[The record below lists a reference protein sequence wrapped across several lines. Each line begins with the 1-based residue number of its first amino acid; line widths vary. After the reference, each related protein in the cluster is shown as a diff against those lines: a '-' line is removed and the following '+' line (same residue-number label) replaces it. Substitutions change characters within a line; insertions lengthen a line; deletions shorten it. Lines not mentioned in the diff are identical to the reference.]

1 MGPLWQD
8 LRYALRMLVRNPGF
22 SLVVMALVAV
32 GVGVNTTVFT
42 MLNAYLLRPLPY
54 ERPDEIVMVQGR
66 DREGHVYAASY
77 PDYLDWRRQATSFEE
92 LSCYSIRDWP
102 VIVTAA
108 DPPDRCC
115 VAFVSGN
122 FFRLFPARPAIGRLL
137 SEQDDLASV
146 APTVVISHAF
156 WRNHFGGDPDTIGRP
171 ILLNGVSHTIVGVTL
186 PTFQFPPYGGWART
200 EVWVA
205 ADPVMRAA
213 ERENPGWYFA
223 LGRLRSGVNIQQAQA
238 EMETVCARLV
248 AQEPSRK
255 FPSADITRLHDWM
268 RGDDRQVFP
277 ILMGTV
283 LMVFLAACANAA
295 GLMFARGVAREREM
309 TLRSALG
316 AGRLRLIRLMLV
328 ENGVLALLGGGLG
341 VLGASWTAD
350 LLARTETFIATRIP
364 AGFFR
369 LDWRVLGFALALSI
383 LAVPIFGLL
392 PSIGCSGVRLA
403 RTLAAGGRSVLGS
416 RGRDA
421 AHSSLLGAQVAITI
435 VLLVAASLMMRSLVN
450 MMTENLGFNPKNI
463 LLMDFELSGP
473 KYARPEAVVSFYR
486 QLLDQLR
493 AIPGVGKAGLDG
505 GKDGTALC
513 VEGEPSPLPGRTIQ
527 VDRRIVSPGYFETM
541 QIPLLSGRC
550 FDERD
555 DSGAGSV
562 AIVDQ
567 TLAERYWPNGNPI
580 GKRIQLGGS
589 PDPNRAWI
597 EVVGVVGH
605 IKGET
610 VDEDSRMQVYRPLF
624 QEAPRRWGAI
634 LIRTASDPKGFIAAV
649 KNAVYQIDREQ
660 LACDAKTMEEVLWWR
675 FVACRV
681 ITSFLS
687 VFAGIA
693 LALSA
698 AGIYAVTRYS
708 LSRRTQEFGIRMAL
722 GADRNDVLA
731 LALRKGLL
739 PVLIGACVGLAGAVV
754 TARVLRSLLYQL
766 SPWDPVAYG
775 VVSLL
780 LIGVALLAC
789 YLPARKAAKIDPMAA
804 LRYE

>member
-1 MGPLWQD
+1 MATLWQD

-42 MLNAYLLRPLPY
+42 MLNAYLFRPLPY
-54 ERPDEIVMVQGR
+54 ERPDEIVIIQGR

-77 PDYLDWRRQATSFEE
+77 SDYRDWRQQATSFEE
-92 LSCYSIRDWP
+92 LSCYSICDQP
-102 VIVTAA
+102 VTVTAVN
-108 DPPDRCC
+108 PPDRCC

-122 FFRLFPARPAIGRLL
+122 FFRLLAAQPAIGRLL
-137 SEQDDLASV
+137 SPEDDLASA
-146 APTVVISHAF
+146 APAVVISHAF
-156 WRNHFGGDPDTIGRP
+156 WQKYFGGDPDAVGRS
-171 ILLNGVSHTIVGVTL
+171 ILLNGVSRTIVGVTG
-186 PTFQFPPYGGWART
+186 PAFQFPPHGGWART

-223 LGRLRSGVNIQQAQA
+223 LGRLRRGVNIQQAKA
-238 EMETVCARLV
+238 EMEAVCAHLV
-248 AQEPSRK
+248 AQDPSRK
-255 FPSADITRLHDWM
+255 FPSADTMRLHDWM
-268 RGDDRQVFP
+268 MGDDRQVFP

-283 LMVFLAACANAA
+283 LMVFLTACANVA

-309 TLRSALG
+309 ALRSALG

-341 VLGASWTAD
+341 VLGATWATE
-350 LLARTETFIATRIP
+350 LLARTETFVATRIP

-369 LDWRVLGFALALSI
+369 PDWRVLGFALALSI
-383 LAVPIFGLL
+383 LAVLIFGLL

-435 VLLVAASLMMRSLVN
+435 VLLVAAALMMRSLVN
-450 MMTENLGFNPKNI
+450 MADNLGFNPRNI
-463 LLMDFELSGP
+463 LLMDFELSGS
-473 KYARPEAVVSFYR
+473 KYARPEAALSFYT

-493 AIPGVGKAGLDG
+493 AIPGVGKASLEG
-505 GKDGTALC
+505 GQDGTALC
-513 VEGEPSPLPGRTIQ
+513 VEGEPSPLPGRAIQ
-527 VDRRIVSPGYFETM
+527 VDCRIVSPGYFETM
-541 QIPLLSGRC
+541 QIPLLRGRC

-555 DSGAGSV
+555 YSGAGPV
-562 AIVDQ
+562 GIVDQ

-580 GKRIQLGGS
+580 GRRIQLGKT
-589 PDPNRAWI
+589 PDPNLAWI
-597 EVVGVVGH
+597 EIVGVVGH

-624 QEAPRRWGAI
+624 QEAPRRWGSI
-634 LIRTASDPKGFIAAV
+634 LIRTTSDPKGFIAAV

-766 SPWDPVAYG
+766 SPWDPLTYG

-780 LIGVALLAC
+780 LIAVALLAC